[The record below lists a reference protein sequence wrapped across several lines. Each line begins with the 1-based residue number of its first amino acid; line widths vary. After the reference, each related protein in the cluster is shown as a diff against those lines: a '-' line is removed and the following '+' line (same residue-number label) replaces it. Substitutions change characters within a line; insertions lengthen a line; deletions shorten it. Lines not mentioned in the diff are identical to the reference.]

1 MGDMMIANDIIAKI
15 IDNFD
20 FSYMLTINVLTYLIV
35 KLLDEANGDKQV
47 AVWQKRLVLLVSA
60 IAIAIVYKIANY
72 PNNIVL
78 INSTILAPVFWSWI
92 ARPILVK
99 FGLGYKQTKDE
110 DYEYRRNQRSRRSGR
125 KP

>member
-1 MGDMMIANDIIAKI
+1 MGEIMIANDIIAKI

-35 KLLDEANGDKQV
+35 KLLDEVNGDKQV

-110 DYEYRRNQRSRRSGR
+110 NYEYRRSKDRRSGR

>member
-35 KLLDEANGDKQV
+35 KLLDEANGNKQV

-110 DYEYRRNQRSRRSGR
+110 DYEYRRSKDRRSGR
-125 KP
+125 KH